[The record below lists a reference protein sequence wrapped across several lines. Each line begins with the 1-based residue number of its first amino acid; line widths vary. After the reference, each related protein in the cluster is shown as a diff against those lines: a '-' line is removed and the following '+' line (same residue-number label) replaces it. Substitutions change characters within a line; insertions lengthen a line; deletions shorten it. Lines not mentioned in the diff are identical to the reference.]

1 MSEIKIQIKVNPGF
15 YPHLLKSYPYY
26 DKGRR
31 CIHYICIVKFILK
44 LMRPTFSAS
53 LILMYLIISI
63 PNQLH
68 SQNVN
73 GKKILWTTDWSANG
87 KYIAVAGNTDTL
99 VIYHSE
105 SMKTFKRIPFKSTI
119 TRVKWHP
126 NSLILA
132 ITSQNAPD
140 GSCIFNIDTGH
151 RIELEGIS
159 TDGARAMD
167 WHENGQ
173 YLVVGD
179 NDGKISIFDINGKL
193 IRTFHH
199 ENTKSIT
206 GLDWHPSKDL
216 IVTVG
221 DEIRLFNTQGLLI
234 QKIKHRP
241 EAVLILSVAWHPS
254 GDMFVTGDYGDSIDK
269 SLLQYWDQNGN
280 LIIAS
285 DISKGEYRNMV
296 WNKKGDRLA
305 TASDVLRIWDQKG
318 SLKYTGTSPDYLWGV
333 SWSPRSKSIVTS
345 SFQQKIRIWD
355 NKARNIL
362 SI

>member
-1 MSEIKIQIKVNPGF
+1 M
-15 YPHLLKSYPYY
+15 
-26 DKGRR
+26 R
-31 CIHYICIVKFILK
+31 YICIINIILK
-44 LMRPTFSAS
+44 LMRPKFSAA
-53 LILMYLIISI
+53 LILMYWILLI
-63 PNQLH
+63 PDTLH
-68 SQNVN
+68 SQNVSD
-73 GKKILWTTDWSANG
+73 KKILWTTDWSPNG

-105 SMKTFKRIPFKSTI
+105 SMKIFKRIPFKSTI

-126 NSLILA
+126 HSLVLA
-132 ITSQNAPD
+132 ITSQNSPD
-140 GSCIFNIDTGH
+140 VSCILNIDTGQ

-159 TDGARAMD
+159 ADGARAMD
-167 WHENGQ
+167 WHGSGQ

-193 IRTFHH
+193 SKTFHH

-206 GLDWHPSKDL
+206 GLDWHPSRDQ

-221 DEIRLFNTQGLLI
+221 DKIRLFNSQGLLI
-234 QKIKHRP
+234 KNIKHRP
-241 EAVLILSVAWHPS
+241 EEVLILSVAWHPS
-254 GDMFVTGDYGDSIDK
+254 GDMFVTGDYGDSKDK

-280 LIIAS
+280 LIKTLN
-285 DISKGEYRNMV
+285 ISNGEYRNMV

-318 SLKYTGTSPDYLWGV
+318 SLKYIGTSPDYLWGV
-333 SWSPRSKSIVTS
+333 SWSPKSKRIVTS

-355 NKARNIL
+355 NKARTIW